1 MEHHGLVDVSA
12 DMTRHDGERLWQL
25 IGAATIV
32 GGVLLTRVPASEA
45 S

>member
-1 MEHHGLVDVSA
+1 VPTA
-12 DMTRHDGERLWQL
+12 WQVV
-25 IGAATIV
+25 GAATIV